1 MGKPHTLS
9 LRVKWASLR
18 VKWAAVS
25 KRASV
30 LALVFLAALVD
41 TALPAHAQPP
51 QQDDAAPVPVAAEAP
66 ATWSSIRRARFAEK
80 IAEINASH
88 TVPNDRLRPADLAVI
103 LRQPHCPLDATWI
116 PFHGEAL
123 TIAHRNAI
131 VPAGTHVFRGIK
143 MVNDHVIDS
152 IRRNGL
158 DSPIMFR
165 YEQTPALVDDEFVT
179 SDPSLHVGVGS
190 RRSAL
195 VSTSYDRDRARAFAG
210 IAGGI
215 VVEIVLE
222 ANQGIDINALLGHHA
237 YEHEHEVDVAFRVK
251 PTQIVSIIR

>member
-1 MGKPHTLS
+1 MGKPHTL
-9 LRVKWASLR
+9 SLR

-30 LALVFLAALVD
+30 LALAFLAALVD

-51 QQDDAAPVPVAAEAP
+51 QADAVPVAAEAP
-66 ATWSSIRRARFAEK
+66 ASWSPVRRERFAQK

-88 TVPNDRLRPADLAVI
+88 TVPNDTLRPVDLAII

-116 PFHGEAL
+116 PFHGQAL
-123 TIAHRNAI
+123 AIEHPNAI

-143 MVNDHVIDS
+143 VVNDHVIDS

-165 YEQTPALVDDEFVT
+165 YQQTPALVEHEFVS

-190 RRSAL
+190 LRSAL
-195 VSTSYDRDRARAFAG
+195 VSTSYDRDMARAFAG
-210 IAGGI
+210 VAGGI

-237 YEHEHEVDVAFRVK
+237 YEQEHEVDVAFRVK
-251 PTQIVSIIR
+251 PTQIVSITR